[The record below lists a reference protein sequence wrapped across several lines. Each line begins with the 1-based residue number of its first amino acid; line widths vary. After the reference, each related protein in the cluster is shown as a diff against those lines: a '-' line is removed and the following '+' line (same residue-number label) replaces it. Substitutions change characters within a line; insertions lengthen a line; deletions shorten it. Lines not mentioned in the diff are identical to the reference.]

1 MIPQRGY
8 RGLSATESTKC
19 LGETVELT
27 VTLPNSKKH
36 PKQQAFIDSQ
46 AKRKVIRAGRRGGK
60 TVGAAIMAVNA
71 FLAGRRVLYA
81 TPTADQVEKFWYE
94 VKQALAEPIQHLVF
108 SKNET
113 LHIVEKV
120 GTENRLKAKTAWNAD
135 TLRGDYADLLI
146 LDEFQLMNE
155 DTWEVV
161 GAPMLLDND
170 GDAVFIYTPPSL
182 RSAGVSKAR
191 DPRHAAKL
199 FKEALADAT
208 GRWEAFTFT
217 SHDNPYISKTALG
230 ELISDMSKSSY
241 RQEILAEDDE
251 SQASWLV
258 YRAFNEAIRKIS
270 RFGIPNHWPRYVGH
284 DFGGANPAALFF
296 TQARLPLP
304 ADVPVEMRHG
314 DFIACIEYL
323 PGAGRSTVQHV
334 EEFKRLTEGLTISKR
349 VGGSHQEDEIRQG
362 YAAHGWTITEPLQNR
377 VAQQLDRVIGLM
389 ELNKVWVFDDLY
401 NYLGELMSCMWKLD
415 NESRPT
421 DKIDHEEKYHLC
433 ACARYILSDFQ
444 PETIKGDAPIISHS
458 RRAFVG
464 GSRHGRLQNA
474 YSR

>member
-1 MIPQRGY
+1 M
-8 RGLSATESTKC
+8 
-19 LGETVELT
+19 T
-27 VTLPNSKKH
+27 VTIPKPHL
-36 PKQQAFIDSQ
+36 KQQAFIDST

-60 TVGAAIMAVNA
+60 TVGAAIMAVKS
-71 FLAGRRVLYA
+71 FLEGHRVLYA

-94 VKQALAEPIQHLVF
+94 VKQALAQPIQHLVY

-113 LHIVEKV
+113 LHIVEKE
-120 GTENRLKAKTAWNAD
+120 GTQNRIKAKTAWNAD

-199 FKEALADAT
+199 FKEALTDAT
-208 GRWEAFTFT
+208 GRWQAFTFT
-217 SHDNPYISKTALG
+217 SHDNPYISKVALG
-230 ELISDMSKSSY
+230 ELISDMSKTSY

-258 YRAFNEAIRKIS
+258 YRAFNEAVCKIP
-270 RFGIPNHWPRYVGH
+270 RFEIPSNWPRYVGH

-296 TQARLPLP
+296 A
-304 ADVPVEMRHG
+304 G
-314 DFIACIEYL
+314 DPISGEIIAYHEYL
-323 PGAGRSTVQHV
+323 PGAGRSTSQHV
-334 EEFKRLTEGLTISKR
+334 EEFKRLTDGLTVLKR

-362 YAAHGWTITEPLQNR
+362 YAAHGWPITEPKENKVNVQ
-377 VAQQLDRVIGLM
+377 VDRVIGMM
-389 ELNKVWVFDDLY
+389 ERNKIKVFNDLY

-415 NESRPT
+415 NESRP
-421 DKIDHEEKYHLC
+421 IDVIYHEEKYHLC
-433 ACARYILSDFQ
+433 ACMRYLGSDFQ
-444 PETIKGDAPIISHS
+444 PETIKGDVPVISHS

-464 GSRHGRLQNA
+464 GRHGRL
-474 YSR
+474 